1 MQASDKMW
9 TKIITGRQ
17 VGSGKRQFCENN
29 LCCQVPQL
37 GSPYICI
44 RPGLRARGV
53 ALEAGKKIA
62 AQWNMYS
69 IFVDA
74 IASLAPPIFQSV
86 GLEVGQSVTL
96 SDSVCVGGGPTNLI

>member
-1 MQASDKMW
+1 M
-9 TKIITGRQ
+9 
-17 VGSGKRQFCENN
+17 
-29 LCCQVPQL
+29 
-37 GSPYICI
+37 
-44 RPGLRARGV
+44 

-96 SDSVCVGGGPTNLI
+96 SDSVCVGGGPTNLIRQNFKITWDFNKSNML